1 MTDLQDTNLHFHQEL
16 ESLEQTVLSVVD
28 RAVQMVEAAVDA
40 AVTGDLELAQRVKR
54 QDDEIDQTY
63 FDVHNQWTHLMARFQ
78 PLGSDLRKMSVLL
91 HLNVTFERMGDQCV
105 NIAKIAE
112 FNEGLP
118 RVERICDQIREMGD
132 LVRPMIRTA
141 IDAYVRRDVDEARLL
156 PAMDQPVD
164 RLNANMYKET
174 VAVAANREMLEWA
187 TKMMMAA
194 RALER
199 IGDQA
204 VDFAEQTVYLI
215 TGERAE
221 FNEAGLDRS
230 IGDTSPN

>member
-1 MTDLQDTNLHFHQEL
+1 MTDVQDINLHFHQEL
-16 ESLEQTVLSVVD
+16 ENLEQTVLGVVD
-28 RAVQMVEAAVDA
+28 RATTMVGQAVEAVT
-40 AVTGDLELAQRVKR
+40 TGDIELAHQVMA
-54 QDDEIDQTY
+54 QDDEIDQIY

-91 HLNVTFERMGDQCV
+91 HLNTTFERMGDQCV
-105 NIAKIAE
+105 NIAKITE

-118 RVERICDQIREMGD
+118 PVTRICDQINEMGD

-141 IDAYVRRDVDEARLL
+141 IEAYVRRDIDEARLL

-174 VAVAANREMLEWA
+174 VAVGANREMLEWA
-187 TKMMMAA
+187 TKMMLAA

-204 VDFAEQTVYLI
+204 VDFAEQTVYLL
-215 TGERAE
+215 TGERAG

-230 IGDTSPN
+230 VGDDSSD

>member
-1 MTDLQDTNLHFHQEL
+1 
-16 ESLEQTVLSVVD
+16 VLSMVD
-28 RAVQMVEAAVDA
+28 RAEQMVEMAVQS
-40 AVTGDLELAQRVKR
+40 VTTGDQETATKVIHL
-54 QDDEIDQTY
+54 DDEMDKTY
-63 FDVHNQWTHLMARFQ
+63 FGVHRDWTNLMARQQ
-78 PLGSDLRKMSVLL
+78 PLGPDLRKMTVLL
-91 HLNVTFERMGDQCV
+91 TLNSTFERMGDQCV
-105 NIAKIAE
+105 NIAKIAQ

-118 RVERICDQIREMGD
+118 SVERINDQVREMKD

-141 IDAYVRRDVDEARLL
+141 IEAYVRQDLDEARLL

-174 VAVAANREMLEWA
+174 VAVASNPQLLEWA
-187 TKMMMAA
+187 AKMLMVS

-204 VDFAEQTVYLI
+204 VDFAEQTAYLL

-221 FNEAGLDRS
+221 FDEEGMAGSAD
-230 IGDTSPN
+230 GEN